1 MSLEPLYEG
10 IVPLENTAGGEYLF
24 QDIVSQLEC
33 R

>member
-10 IVPLENTAGGEYLF
+10 IVPLENAGGEYLL
-24 QDIVSQLEC
+24 QDTVSQLEC